1 LADYGRLGNC
11 GHFVGS
17 VPTNALVLIEFD
29 ADLPDGLATRP
40 YWRFNA
46 QLSEESH
53 RFFAEHLLNNRP
65 QMRASSATRK
75 VATLT
80 KQLKIGLC
88 EQVRVNWKTATLWSA
103 AAWRRF
109 MV

>member
-1 LADYGRLGNC
+1 MPGKGAKRLISLNR
-11 GHFVGS
+11 HRTQVLVVS
-17 VPTNALVLIEFD
+17 RATRKLRALRRTLVLIEFD

-80 KQLKIGLC
+80 KQMKIGLC
-88 EQVRVNWKTATLWSA
+88 EQVRVN
-103 AAWRRF
+103 
-109 MV
+109 